1 MLILYFYAHEIL
13 NQKPASRFCY
23 QKTGTRTWHQFL
35 VPVARFLVPAAKMA
49 DDTGAIAAV
58 FAIALIVYYIITTN
72 LNNLL

>member
-1 MLILYFYAHEIL
+1 
-13 NQKPASRFCY
+13 
-23 QKTGTRTWHQFL
+23 
-35 VPVARFLVPAAKMA
+35 MA